1 MSNPEPKP
9 SSLPKVLISIV
20 IGAIIMVAG
29 AWFSTTQHPAFQE
42 KLAEQ
47 GIPLDLGKTIATIGV
62 FIILFPVI
70 DFFFL
75 TPLRQAI
82 NERTTSLE
90 TTFSEAEQLRAEM
103 TRMKTDYDRRL
114 AETEAAAREQIQGQI
129 KEAQALRSRLEAE
142 AAARAEEMTRRA
154 SEEIESDRR
163 RVMTELRLEVVNLT
177 LGATEKLLGE
187 NMDTERNRKLIN
199 DFVNKVEVPS

>member
-1 MSNPEPKP
+1 M
-9 SSLPKVLISIV
+9 PKVLAGVV

-29 AWFSTTQHPAFQE
+29 AWFSANVHPEFQT

-47 GIPLDLGKTIATIGV
+47 GIPLDLGKTVSTIGV

-82 NERTTSLE
+82 NARTTELE
-90 TTFSEAEQLRAEM
+90 TTFTEAEQLRSEM

-114 AETEAAAREQIQGQI
+114 TETEAAAREQIQAQV
-129 KEAQALRSRLEAE
+129 KEAQALRSRLESE
-142 AAARAEEMTRRA
+142 AASRAEDMKRRA

-163 RVMTELRLEVVNLT
+163 RVMTELRIEVVNLT

-187 NMDTERNRKLIN
+187 NMDTDKNRRLVEEFIE
-199 DFVNKVEVPS
+199 KVEVPS